1 MTDPFLKSYQA
12 NHLKAEKRI
21 SELEKLLD
29 SQHFDLSEKNEK
41 ISQLEKAL
49 REIHNQT
56 LPHSKNILLWKIKQ
70 KCEKVLD
77 LKER

>member
-29 SQHFDLSEKNEK
+29 SQHFDLSEKMK
-41 ISQLEKAL
+41 KLVS
-49 REIHNQT
+49 
-56 LPHSKNILLWKIKQ
+56 
-70 KCEKVLD
+70 
-77 LKER
+77 LKKL